1 MSAPFSRSLRALGA
15 EGAGASPLVI
25 GVAAALLAAWMGWFG
40 FGRVTVWAV
49 TDAARV
55 EVDGAAHPVSA
66 TEAGRVVSAH
76 LGLGRE
82 VVEGEVLIELDH
94 ALQQHAL
101 EEEQAHQQA
110 LDVELAAL
118 RAELATALGMVGT
131 TRASGAAAVAEA
143 ESRVTEADAT
153 AHLAEERAARLA
165 QLVGGPQL
173 SELELLQARAAA
185 TSARAAADGTRIGLS
200 REGLDRRG
208 AMGDRE
214 ARVAQLEREVATVS
228 GAVGTSAAVV
238 ARLAAAVDRRKVR
251 APVTGRLGDV
261 SSVAVGAVLA
271 EGDRVATVVPRGALR
286 IVAAFVPSE
295 ALGRVRIGQSARLRL
310 DGFPWTW
317 YGTVPAVVTGVAD
330 EVRDGVVRVEL
341 APEPAPPS
349 GGASAVPLQ
358 HGLPG
363 AVEVAV
369 EEVSPATLVLRA
381 AGGAL
386 GPVQR
391 TAR

>member
-15 EGAGASPLVI
+15 EGAGVSPIGL
-25 GVAAALLAAWMGWFG
+25 GVAAVLLLAWALWFG

-55 EVDGAAHPVSA
+55 EVDSAAHPVAA
-66 TEAGRVVSAH
+66 TEVGRVVAAH

-82 VVEGEVLIELDH
+82 VVAGEVLVELDDT
-94 ALQQHAL
+94 LQQHAL
-101 EEEQAHQQA
+101 AEEQARGEA
-110 LDVELAAL
+110 LAHALVAL
-118 RAELATALGMVGT
+118 RGELDTALGMVGT

-143 ESRVTEADAT
+143 ESRVTETDA
-153 AHLAEERAARLA
+153 AARLAEERAVRLERLLA
-165 QLVGGPQL
+165 GQQI
-173 SELELLQARAAA
+173 SELELLQARAEA
-185 TSARAAADGTRIGLS
+185 TATRAAADASRTGLS

-208 AMGDRE
+208 ATGDRE
-214 ARVAQLEREVATVS
+214 ARIAQLEREVATIA

-238 ARLAAAVDRRKVR
+238 ARLAAEVDRRKLR

-261 SSVAVGAVLA
+261 STLSVGTVLA
-271 EGDRVATVVPRGALR
+271 EGDRIATVVPRGALR
-286 IVAAFVPSE
+286 IVAAFAPSE
-295 ALGRVRIGQSARLRL
+295 SLGRVQAGQRARLRL

-317 YGTVPAVVTGVAD
+317 YGTVPATVTGVAD

-341 APEPAPPS
+341 TPELTPES
-349 GGASAVPLQ
+349 GPSAVPLQ

-369 EEVSPATLVLRA
+369 EQVSPATLVLRA
-381 AGGAL
+381 AGGAF
-386 GPVQR
+386 GPVRR
-391 TAR
+391 TTP

>member
-25 GVAAALLAAWMGWFG
+25 GVATALLAAWMGWFG

-55 EVDGAAHPVSA
+55 EVDGAAHPVAA
-66 TEAGRVVSAH
+66 TEQGRVITAR

-82 VVEGEVLIELDH
+82 VVEGEVLVELDH

-118 RAELATALGMVGT
+118 RGELATALGMVGT

-143 ESRVTEADAT
+143 ESRVTGTDAT
-153 AHLAEERAARLA
+153 ARLAEERAARLA

-173 SELELLQARAAA
+173 SELELLQARAEA
-185 TSARAAADGTRIGLS
+185 TSARAAADATRIGLS
-200 REGLDRRG
+200 RAGLDRQG

-214 ARVAQLEREVATVS
+214 VRVAQLEREVATIS

-238 ARLAAAVDRRKVR
+238 ARLAAAVDRRKIR

-271 EGDRVATVVPRGALR
+271 EGDRIATVVPRGALR
-286 IVAAFVPSE
+286 VVAAFLPSE
-295 ALGRVRIGQSARLRL
+295 ALGRVRIGQPARLRL

-341 APEPAPPS
+341 APEPAPDAGPES
-349 GGASAVPLQ
+349 NGAAVPLQ

-381 AGGAL
+381 AGGAF
-386 GPVQR
+386 GPVR
-391 TAR
+391 R